1 MGLPRTPKNGE
12 GLSKVSNKN
21 IGIDEGEIN
30 KNEKSKVPPSKENTE
45 KDLGKIDDNE
55 TCKISNCNQL
65 VLNDQEGVQCDMC
78 DNWFHRTCV
87 NISKEEYK
95 IQKKNESL
103 QWFCGK
109 CLDECFD
116 EVKRTKQE
124 LKLSEDQNRK
134 LQKEKLSLQEKV
146 ENLNIR
152 VKDMMSENSITIDSV
167 QEEFRRKMSEME
179 ENLKRKN
186 EDSLNMKEHLKI
198 ITEENKEILVS
209 NKILKKENEDLMQEK
224 DEMSNGVDKMS
235 SILDRKNEELSN
247 IREQESDIEIEK
259 NELEIDKKRLR
270 LQVIELVNMKTDLE
284 QKLNDAKEELSN
296 LKIQLESRRDYSSN
310 SRNQT
315 NNSNHEQ
322 RTYSQITRPRRNE
335 DREAEDLY
343 SRSQNAE
350 NPEDVEQY
358 RRRNVDQESNRIY
371 NNVQG
376 KKHKIVIIG
385 DSMIGNIKEVVAMKE
400 RGSYNVALRGAGIKQ
415 IVIEAEKACEVLK
428 ENRTRGTVF
437 LQGGGNSLKFL
448 RPEGTI
454 SSIIQS
460 VKKMTSR
467 NEYAA
472 IKVISILPRPRENG
486 RYEEMRLYTN
496 WVLKKE
502 LELMKRR
509 EGKNV
514 EFIDVDSVM
523 SLESFTRDGIHF
535 NETGNRNIGKVI
547 IQNMKSRYNNYNS
560 ERTTRN

>member
-21 IGIDEGEIN
+21 IGIESEIN

-45 KDLGKIDDNE
+45 KDLGIIDDNE

-95 IQKKNESL
+95 KQKKNESL

-152 VKDMMSENSITIDSV
+152 VKDMMSENSITMDNV

-270 LQVIELVNMKTDLE
+270 LQVIELVPK
-284 QKLNDAKEELSN
+284 
-296 LKIQLESRRDYSSN
+296 Y
-310 SRNQT
+310 
-315 NNSNHEQ
+315 
-322 RTYSQITRPRRNE
+322 
-335 DREAEDLY
+335 
-343 SRSQNAE
+343 
-350 NPEDVEQY
+350 
-358 RRRNVDQESNRIY
+358 
-371 NNVQG
+371 
-376 KKHKIVIIG
+376 
-385 DSMIGNIKEVVAMKE
+385 
-400 RGSYNVALRGAGIKQ
+400 
-415 IVIEAEKACEVLK
+415 
-428 ENRTRGTVF
+428 ENR
-437 LQGGGNSLKFL
+437 
-448 RPEGTI
+448 
-454 SSIIQS
+454 
-460 VKKMTSR
+460 SR
-467 NEYAA
+467 AE
-472 IKVISILPRPRENG
+472 
-486 RYEEMRLYTN
+486 
-496 WVLKKE
+496 
-502 LELMKRR
+502 
-509 EGKNV
+509 V
-514 EFIDVDSVM
+514 E
-523 SLESFTRDGIHF
+523 
-535 NETGNRNIGKVI
+535 
-547 IQNMKSRYNNYNS
+547 
-560 ERTTRN
+560 